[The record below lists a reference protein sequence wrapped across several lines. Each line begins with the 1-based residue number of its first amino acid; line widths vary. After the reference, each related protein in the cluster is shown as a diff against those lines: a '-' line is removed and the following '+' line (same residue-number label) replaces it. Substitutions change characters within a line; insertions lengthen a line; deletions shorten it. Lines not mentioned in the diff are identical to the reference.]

1 MLRLIVRRTLWSIL
15 ALYAIHAV
23 TYLAMAYVALI
34 RMGQV
39 RTGIYGGRPQLVSA
53 PNARIAVAPGEVV
66 AVYRNYVSGAMR
78 GDLGTLQNGDSVA
91 ETVLAAFPRSLL
103 LLASAVTVA
112 AVAGILIGYL
122 SLDQG
127 TRRARAVAF
136 WLNVVGYSAPA
147 FYVGILAIQSLIL
160 LARATGI
167 RGLVLPAVGYGL
179 DRHLILPVLAL
190 ALRPTAE
197 IARLTSESLAAELHL
212 PYVRTGEAK
221 GAGWRRLLWRH
232 AWPNVAAPVFVH
244 LGNTVRYLV
253 GSLVVVELLFNWPG
267 VGKLLATA
275 VAPRVDGRPSAQ
287 VLYSPDLVAATVTA
301 LAALVIVIGFIA
313 AVAAWRSDPRLRR

>member
-1 MLRLIVRRTLWSIL
+1 MLRLIARRIVWSLL

-23 TYLAMAYVALI
+23 TYLATAYVALV
-34 RMGQV
+34 RLGQV
-39 RTGIYGGRPQLVSA
+39 RTGVYGGRPQLVSA
-53 PNARIAVAPGEVV
+53 PDARVTVAPGEVV
-66 AVYRNYVSGAMR
+66 AAYRDYVAGAMH
-78 GDLGTLQNGDSVA
+78 GDMGTLLNGDGVA
-91 ETVLAAFPRSLL
+91 ETVWAAFPKSLL
-103 LLASAVTVA
+103 LLVAAVAVA

-122 SLDQG
+122 ALDQG
-127 TRRARAVAF
+127 TRRARAASF

-147 FYVGILAIQSLIL
+147 FYVGILAIQGMIL
-160 LARATGI
+160 LARATGV

-197 IARLTSESLAAELHL
+197 IARLTSESLAAELRL

-287 VLYSPDLVAATVTA
+287 VLYNPDLVAATVTA
-301 LAALVIVIGFIA
+301 LAALVLVVGFIT